1 MAKGYKQV
9 HGIDYIESYAPVS
22 DKTTVRVFLTIAA
35 KKKQKV
41 YHIDIVTA
49 FLNGDLKEEV
59 FLLPPKPF
67 RNEGKIWKMKKA
79 IYGLKQAP
87 KIWNDHVVNVL
98 LNEDFTQSNVDNCL
112 FIKGDIFALIYVDDI
127 LVTTAT
133 DQQYV
138 DFKNML
144 IKRWKIHD
152 LGPVRKFLGI
162 SVIKRSEK
170 FELNQKEYIL
180 DLAKK
185 FGTTQCNPVSK
196 PLSSG
201 VEGLEF
207 NKKTNDKPIQQ
218 LIGSLLYIAN
228 STRPDILAAVSILAR
243 YTNQPSEL
251 LWRYAKQV
259 LKYLQ
264 STCDESLIISD
275 GSPIP
280 IETFVDADFASDS
293 VSRKSQTRF
302 IIKVFG
308 TTVSWY
314 SRKQATVS
322 ASST

>member
-1 MAKGYKQV
+1 MV
-9 HGIDYIESYAPVS
+9 IDYIESYAPVS

-180 DLAKK
+180 ALGKK
-185 FGTTQCNPVSK
+185 FGTTQYNPVSK

-207 NKKTNDKPIQQ
+207 NKKTSDKPIQQ

-243 YTNQPSEL
+243 NTNQPSEL

-264 STCDESLIISD
+264 
-275 GSPIP
+275 
-280 IETFVDADFASDS
+280 
-293 VSRKSQTRF
+293 
-302 IIKVFG
+302 
-308 TTVSWY
+308 
-314 SRKQATVS
+314 
-322 ASST
+322 